1 MITVFDPIIHSAADA
16 PGDDAPEGL
25 RLRRRHDPR
34 HVLCRRPTVVTGGEL
49 KLDMLDL
56 VYDATARTYQAPLQ
70 LKSTGGVFI
79 VDDLGRQEEPPQALV
94 NRWIV
99 PLEESRDILALQS
112 GEKVEVPFDTLV
124 IFSTNFHPARI
135 FDQAALRRIF
145 YKIRVDGPGQADFL
159 RIFSMVAGKKGLPV
173 DEGALLYLMEEK
185 SPGPA
190 MPMPATGPAS

>member
-34 HVLCRRPTVVTGGEL
+34 HVLCRRPTAVTGGEL

-70 LKSTGGVFI
+70 PKSTGGVFI
-79 VDDLGRQEEPPQALV
+79 VDDFGRQEEPPQALV

-99 PLEESRDILALQS
+99 PLEESRAILALQS
-112 GEKVEVPFDTLV
+112 GEKFEIPFDVLV

-135 FDQAALRRIF
+135 QAALRRIF
-145 YKIRVDGPGQADFL
+145 CKIRVDGPGQADFP

-173 DEGALLYLMEEK
+173 DEGALLYPMKEK